1 MLVFGSKKYMYQKH
15 DFHKKIN
22 SIKKEYL
29 DTCNRCLQS
38 IFNYDLEDDM
48 SDIKLWSKFIQVD
61 EE

>member
-1 MLVFGSKKYMYQKH
+1 MRCSVCNEPLTDGETSRKH
-15 DFHKKIN
+15 PET
-22 SIKKEYL
+22 KEYL

>member
-1 MLVFGSKKYMYQKH
+1 MRCSVCNEPLTDGETSRKH
-15 DFHKKIN
+15 PET
-22 SIKKEYL
+22 KEYL

-48 SDIKLWSKFIQVD
+48 SDIKLWSELIQVD

>member
-1 MLVFGSKKYMYQKH
+1 MRCSVCNEPLTDGETSRKH
-15 DFHKKIN
+15 PET
-22 SIKKEYL
+22 KEYL

-38 IFNYDLEDDM
+38 IFNYDLDDDM